1 LNIEYEVNA
10 ARGANSADVI
20 ASFDGIG
27 PNASSLALTLSP
39 VQAEAIARELWE
51 SASEAREI
59 VHDMKRK
66 AA

>member
-1 LNIEYEVNA
+1 MNIEYEVNA

-20 ASFDGIG
+20 LSFDEIG
-27 PNASSLALTLSP
+27 PGGASLAVTLTP
-39 VQAEAIARELWE
+39 AQAEAMARELWE
-51 SASEAREI
+51 SANEAREI